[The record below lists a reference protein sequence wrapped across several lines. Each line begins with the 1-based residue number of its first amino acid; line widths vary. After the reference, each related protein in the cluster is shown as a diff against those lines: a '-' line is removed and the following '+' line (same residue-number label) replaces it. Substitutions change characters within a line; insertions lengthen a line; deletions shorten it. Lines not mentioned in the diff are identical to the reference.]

1 MWRSLVFM
9 LLAVV
14 AVLVEGGYTLSFA
27 ADVAN
32 TEEFAS
38 PESAQP
44 QPVQGDMQSTQQA
57 APQEQQKND
66 AEDAQVQNDAP
77 AAAPRPSQRGM
88 RQQMRDAKRS
98 QAPAVDNPDNP

>member
-9 LLAVV
+9 LLAVA
-14 AVLVEGGYTLSFA
+14 AVLVEGGNTLSFA
-27 ADVAN
+27 AGVAN

-57 APQEQQKND
+57 TPQEQQKND
-66 AEDAQVQNDAP
+66 ADDAQVQSQEP
-77 AAAPRPSQRGM
+77 EAAPKPSQRGM
-88 RQQMRDAKRS
+88 RQQMKDAKRS
-98 QAPAVDNPDNP
+98 RAPAADNPDNP

>member
-1 MWRSLVFM
+1 MWRSLVVM
-9 LLAVV
+9 LLVV
-14 AVLVEGGYTLSFA
+14 AAVLVEGGYTLSFA

-32 TEEFAS
+32 TEEYAS

-66 AEDAQVQNDAP
+66 AEDDQVQSDEQE
-77 AAAPRPSQRGM
+77 AAPKPSQRGM
-88 RQQMRDAKRS
+88 RQQMKDAKRHQTHS
-98 QAPAVDNPDNP
+98 ADNPDNH